1 MNALTEARLL
11 AGRRL
16 KATLGQPMFLLISL
30 VQPAVWL
37 FLFGSLFQRVIDLG
51 GFGAGSY
58 LDYIVPGVVVMNALS
73 VNSWAGMNI
82 LEEID
87 RGTLNR
93 FLTLPVRRGAILN
106 ATVIEQAASTF
117 IQSAVLLGLGYL
129 AGAEYPGGLGGI
141 ALLLLATVALGVVFG
156 ALSNSVGMAV
166 RQRESVIGIN
176 VFLLLPLT
184 FMSTI
189 FMVKDLMPGW
199 MQVVATF
206 NPLDWAVQIG
216 RSTLGAAPDWGLVVA
231 RGAALLA
238 LALATT
244 ALSSRTFRSYQ
255 KAI

>member
-1 MNALTEARLL
+1 
-11 AGRRL
+11 
-16 KATLGQPMFLLISL
+16 
-30 VQPAVWL
+30 
-37 FLFGSLFQRVIDLG
+37 
-51 GFGAGSY
+51 
-58 LDYIVPGVVVMNALS
+58 MNALS

-176 VFLLLPLT
+176 VFLLLPMT

-216 RSTLGAAPDWGLVVA
+216 RAALDTAPDWGVVAA

-238 LALATT
+238 LAVATT
-244 ALSSRTFRSYQ
+244 ALTSRTFRSYQ
-255 KAI
+255 KTI

>member
-1 MNALTEARLL
+1 MTASHLL
-11 AGRRL
+11 AARRL
-16 KATLGQPMFLLISL
+16 KATLGQPMYLLISL

-37 FLFGSLFQRVIDLG
+37 FLFGSLFQRVVDLG
-51 GFGAGSY
+51 GFGTGSY

-106 ATVIEQAASTF
+106 ATVIEQAVSTF
-117 IQSAVLLGLGYL
+117 IQSVILIGLGYV

-141 ALLLLATVALGVVFG
+141 AALLLATVCLGVVFG
-156 ALSNSVGMAV
+156 SLSNSVGMSV

-189 FMVKDLMPGW
+189 FMVEDLMPNW
-199 MQVVATF
+199 MQVVATY

-216 RSTLGAAPDWGLVVA
+216 RSALSATPDWGSVA
-231 RGAALLA
+231 VRGAALFA

-244 ALSSRTFRSYQ
+244 ALSSGTFRSYQ
-255 KAI
+255 KTI

>member
-1 MNALTEARLL
+1 MNALTESRLL

-16 KATLGQPMFLLISL
+16 KATLGQPMYLLISL

-37 FLFGSLFQRVIDLG
+37 FLFGSLFQRVVNLG
-51 GFGAGSY
+51 GFGTESY

-117 IQSAVLLGLGYL
+117 IQSVILIGLGYL
-129 AGAEYPGGLGGI
+129 AGADYAGGLGGI

-156 ALSNSVGMAV
+156 ALSNAVGMAV

-176 VFLLLPLT
+176 VFMLLPLT

-199 MQVVATF
+199 MQAVATY

-216 RSTLGAAPDWGLVVA
+216 RSALSTAPDWGPIAV
-231 RGAALLA
+231 RGVALLA
-238 LALATT
+238 LAVAAT